1 MLKTIV
7 FTMVSGPSIFG
18 FELFGCVRKARFH
31 FDTLVCGRRTKC
43 KGQHVIKTIG
53 FYNALW
59 PKLNWDLNL
68 SVCAEAQI
76 PFRDIGLWLNNKC

>member
-18 FELFGCVRKARFH
+18 FELFGCVRTARFP

-43 KGQHVIKTIG
+43 KGQLVIKTIG
-53 FYNALW
+53 FYSVLW
-59 PKLNWDLNL
+59 PKLHWDLKF
-68 SVCAEAQI
+68 VGVHEAQI
-76 PFRDIGLWLNNKC
+76 PFRELGL